1 MKKLWIV
8 LILTFAV
15 ILCGCNEEPEDNDE
29 VYREGYTE
37 GYADGYDDGYS
48 ASDYDDSGDEW
59 FCDAWQVRT
68 KETGLSLRQYPSA
81 DSDKIAEIPM
91 YEYIG
96 VIEYSEDLEWG
107 YIYYGSVDGWVNLD
121 YCAPSYDVLVY
132 ATESG
137 EKYHKEH
144 CQYLSQSRY
153 IITLSDAAE
162 RRLEPCSVCGGY
174 GLK

>member
-59 FCDAWQVRT
+59 FYDAWQVRT

-81 DSDKIAEIPM
+81 ESDKIAEIPM

-96 VIEYSEDLEWG
+96 VI
-107 YIYYGSVDGWVNLD
+107 DGWVNLD